1 MNELTLFSDCMPV
14 LEGCDFC
21 AANEDFLHA
30 DRILDFHV
38 MIYVVSGCIYV
49 TEDDIDY
56 EVRQGQLLFLH
67 NGIRHYGKRAIPK
80 GTRWYFAHFYLDPP
94 KNALSYPF
102 PEQCSDSFSAFRFQT
117 ILPKFLSGL
126 EHSEIARCI
135 AALADSL
142 HLGNACTNLTSMPTA
157 FRPVDPLT
165 VWDANQTLFKILTL
179 LAFTARQPAAS
190 PSLSD
195 QIRVFLADHITESFS
210 AASLEKEF
218 FLSYKHMA
226 SVFKKETG
234 MTMLQ
239 YHTGL
244 RMQEACRLLRG
255 TLLPVGEISTRLG
268 YHDLLYFSRCFHQTV
283 GMSPSQYRKSQV
295 QNY

>member
-1 MNELTLFSDCMPV
+1 MNELTLYSDCMPV

-21 AANEDFLHA
+21 AANESFLHA

-49 TEDDIDY
+49 TETDIDY

-67 NGIRHYGKRAIPK
+67 SGIRHYGKRAIPK
-80 GTRWYFAHFYLDPP
+80 GTRWYYAHFYLDSPE
-94 KNALSYPF
+94 NALSYPV
-102 PEQCSDSFSAFRFQT
+102 PEQRSDSCSDFRFRVQ
-117 ILPKFLSGL
+117 LPKYLSGL
-126 EHSEIARCI
+126 EHSEIAYRI
-135 AALADSL
+135 TGLADSL

-157 FRPVDPLT
+157 FRPVNYLT
-165 VWDANQTLFKILTL
+165 MWNANQTLFSILTL
-179 LAFTARQPAAS
+179 LAFQEQQPVSA
-190 PSLSD
+190 PSLSE
-195 QIRVFLADHITESFS
+195 QIQVYLADHITEPFS
-210 AASLEKEF
+210 AALLEKEF
-218 FLSYKHMA
+218 FLSYKYMA

-244 RMQEACRLLRG
+244 RMQEACRLLRS
-255 TLLPVGEISTRLG
+255 TLLSVGEISTRLG

-283 GMSPSQYRKSQV
+283 GMSPSLYRKTQT